1 MPQKNTLI
9 YSNWWKYTG
18 AALVLYS
25 LIGGLL
31 FVNPNNLLFLDETVR
46 NLNYH
51 VPMWFAMISLL
62 GISVA
67 NSIMYLKTFNPKYD
81 IIASKSAEVAVFF
94 GIMGLATGSFWAK
107 FSWGTWWTTDYKL
120 NGAAIGELIYF
131 AYLILRNSVEEQN
144 KKARL
149 SAVYSIFAFPLF
161 IVFIIVL
168 PKLASNSMHPG
179 SGDTVGFNKYPLN
192 NNLRMTFYPAILGW
206 IAISW
211 WITTLLIRIENLKSK
226 ENTNEN

>member
-1 MPQKNTLI
+1 MI

-18 AALVLYS
+18 VVLVLYS

-62 GISVA
+62 TISVA
-67 NSIMYLKTFNPKYD
+67 SSILYLKTFNEKYD
-81 IIASKSAEVAVFF
+81 IIASKSAVVAVFF
-94 GIMGLATGSFWAK
+94 GLMGLATGSFWAK

-131 AYLILRNSVEEQN
+131 AYLILRSSVEEPS

-149 SAVYSIFAFPLF
+149 SSVYSIFAFPLF
-161 IVFIIVL
+161 VVFTLIL

-192 NNLRMTFYPAILGW
+192 NNLRITFYPAVLGW

-211 WITTLLIRIENLKSK
+211 WITTILIRIEFLKSNK
-226 ENTNEN
+226 YSDEN

>member
-1 MPQKNTLI
+1 
-9 YSNWWKYTG
+9 
-18 AALVLYS
+18 
-25 LIGGLL
+25 
-31 FVNPNNLLFLDETVR
+31 
-46 NLNYH
+46 
-51 VPMWFAMISLL
+51 MWFSMISLL
-62 GISVA
+62 TISVTS
-67 NSIMYLKTFNPKYD
+67 SILYLKTFNEKYD

-94 GIMGLATGSFWAK
+94 GLMGLATGSFWAR

-131 AYLILRNSVEEQN
+131 AYLILRSSVEEPS

-149 SAVYSIFAFPLF
+149 SSVYSIFAFPLF
-161 IVFIIVL
+161 IVFALIL

-192 NNLRMTFYPAILGW
+192 NNLRLTFYPAVLGW

-211 WITTLLIRIENLKSK
+211 WITTILIRLEFLKSNK
-226 ENTNEN
+226 HSDEN

>member
-1 MPQKNTLI
+1 MI

-18 AALVLYS
+18 VVLVLYS

-46 NLNYH
+46 NLNFH
-51 VPMWFAMISLL
+51 VPMWFSMITLL
-62 GISVA
+62 AISVS
-67 NSIMYLKTFNPKYD
+67 NSILYLKTFNPKYD
-81 IIASKSAEVAVFF
+81 LIASKSAEVAVFF
-94 GIMGLATGSFWAK
+94 GLLGLATGSFWAR
-107 FSWGTWWTTDYKL
+107 FSWGAWWTTDYKL

-131 AYLILRNSVEEQN
+131 AYLILRNSVDEPS
-144 KKARL
+144 KKSRI

-161 IVFIIVL
+161 IVFALIL

-192 NNLRMTFYPAILGW
+192 NNLRLTFYPAVLGW

-226 ENTNEN
+226 KNKDEN